1 MKYHAHI
8 YWTSEFEKE
17 IALGLRIPLHNN
29 KCGLGKI
36 HDTQVGPHNF
46 PMYQVSYDDSNKN
59 FVEAFLKTHRNGLSI
74 LLHKITKE
82 GDLYDHTIGARWL
95 GNKLKLNLEIFEE
108 E

>member
-1 MKYHAHI
+1 MCYFWVYFENCLEFIKKYL
-8 YWTSEFEKE
+8 E
-17 IALGLRIPLHNN
+17 
-29 KCGLGKI
+29 
-36 HDTQVGPHNF
+36 
-46 PMYQVSYDDSNKN
+46 N

-82 GDLYDHTIGARWL
+82 GDLYDHTFGARWL